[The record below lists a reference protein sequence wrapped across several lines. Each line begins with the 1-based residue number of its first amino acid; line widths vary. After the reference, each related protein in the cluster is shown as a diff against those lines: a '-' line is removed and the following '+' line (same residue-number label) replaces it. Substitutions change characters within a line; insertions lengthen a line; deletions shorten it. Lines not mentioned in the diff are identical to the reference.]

1 MDERTLALKAE
12 HEPHG
17 WHVAEDADTT
27 AGNGFRRDGVIA
39 VCACG
44 YAGWVHKDAF
54 ELCCA

>member
-1 MDERTLALKAE
+1 MDERTRALRAT

-27 AGNGFRRDGVIA
+27 AGNGFHRGGVIA
-39 VCACG
+39 LCPCG
-44 YAGWVHKDAF
+44 YTGYVSVEAF